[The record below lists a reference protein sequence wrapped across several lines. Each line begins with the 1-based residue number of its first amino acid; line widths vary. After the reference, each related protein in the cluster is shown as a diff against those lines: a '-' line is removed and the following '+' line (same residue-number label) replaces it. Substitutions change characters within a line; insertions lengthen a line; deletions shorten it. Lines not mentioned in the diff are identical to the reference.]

1 MLRETLN
8 HQQLSLCQHPHI
20 VEFHEV
26 FLTPSYLAVVMEY
39 VNGTNLQHYLEV
51 CVGLRVVG
59 GGDGMWVRAVVLQY
73 TKRTW
78 LQHYLKVQLTVCI
91 RGCGSVVIGHT
102 VCTDLEH

>member
-51 CVGLRVVG
+51 
-59 GGDGMWVRAVVLQY
+59 RAAV
-73 TKRTW
+73 
-78 LQHYLKVQLTVCI
+78 
-91 RGCGSVVIGHT
+91 
-102 VCTDLEH
+102 